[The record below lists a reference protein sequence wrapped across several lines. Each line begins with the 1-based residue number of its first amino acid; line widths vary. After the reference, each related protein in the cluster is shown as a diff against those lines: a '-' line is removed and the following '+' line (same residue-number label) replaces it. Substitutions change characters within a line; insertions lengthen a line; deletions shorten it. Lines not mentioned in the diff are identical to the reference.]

1 MLNNSKHI
9 RYVYLINRN
18 KNYTFD
24 VIKKHVEHL
33 IKLDN
38 NGQLVLCGPFTD
50 YDGGMIIIKAESI
63 EEAKIIAESDPFI
76 TDGFSTYELR
86 TLEIS
91 NKENN
96 HLGFGQ

>member
-24 VIKKHVEHL
+24 VTKKHVGHL
-33 IKLDN
+33 KKLDN
-38 NGQLVLCGPFTD
+38 NGQLVLCGPFQD
-50 YDGGMIIIKAESI
+50 YDGGIVILIADSI
-63 EEAKIIAESDPFI
+63 EDAKKIAESDPFI

-86 TLEIS
+86 TLELS

-96 HLGFGQ
+96 HMGFGQ